1 MSTICH
7 VLLGQQVFS
16 NWSGKTNRAALQPV
30 QVLLPVS
37 PNDPDAAIA
46 RGSDFHRSVGVS
58 LKGEGLYSLNLS
70 NSIFIYPYCI

>member
-37 PNDPDAAIA
+37 PPNDPDAAIA
-46 RGSDFHRSVGVS
+46 
-58 LKGEGLYSLNLS
+58 
-70 NSIFIYPYCI
+70 

>member
-37 PNDPDAAIA
+37 PPMTPTLPLFEAQTFTGQSESA
-46 RGSDFHRSVGVS
+46 
-58 LKGEGLYSLNLS
+58 
-70 NSIFIYPYCI
+70 

>member
-37 PNDPDAAIA
+37 PNDPDAAI
-46 RGSDFHRSVGVS
+46 V
-58 LKGEGLYSLNLS
+58 
-70 NSIFIYPYCI
+70 